1 MHKTMY
7 RRVRYLKLTCYYPAF
22 RCCWKEFS
30 YIVRCTFILFLTFVR
45 SLYIV
50 SLYVAFII
58 ISHKF
63 LLASLLSLN
72 HSKLSLNARF
82 TFRNGTKM
90 GFVAVYHQSSVI
102 LRISTFIEKTGKLQ
116 IIWQKMIHN
125 FVTNWSICLDTL
137 VGGAGVKRILPNI
150 RINVCLLLFLN

>member
-50 SLYVAFII
+50 SLYVAFIM

-63 LLASLLSLN
+63 TIFARVSLVAESLEIVTQR
-72 HSKLSLNARF
+72 SLYFQEWNE
-82 TFRNGTKM
+82 NGICR
-90 GFVAVYHQSSVI
+90 S
-102 LRISTFIEKTGKLQ
+102 ISTFVEKTGK
-116 IIWQKMIHN
+116 
-125 FVTNWSICLDTL
+125 SILYYYCYTIKNTFFSR
-137 VGGAGVKRILPNI
+137 VNGSKKI
-150 RINVCLLLFLN
+150 

>member
-50 SLYVAFII
+50 SLYVAFIM

-63 LLASLLSLN
+63 TIFARVSLVAESLEIVTQR
-72 HSKLSLNARF
+72 SLYFQEWNE
-82 TFRNGTKM
+82 NGICR
-90 GFVAVYHQSSVI
+90 S
-102 LRISTFIEKTGKLQ
+102 ISTFIEKTEKLQ
-116 IIWQKMIHN
+116 NIWQKMIHN
-125 FVTNWSICLDTL
+125 FVTNWSICLDTI
-137 VGGAGVKRILPNI
+137 VGGAGVNRILANI